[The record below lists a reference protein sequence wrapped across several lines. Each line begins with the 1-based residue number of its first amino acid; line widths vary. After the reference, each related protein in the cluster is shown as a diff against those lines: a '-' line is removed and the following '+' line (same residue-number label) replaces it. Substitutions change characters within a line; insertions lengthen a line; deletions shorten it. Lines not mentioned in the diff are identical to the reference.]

1 MNKLKT
7 LALAAAAMVTMQAA
21 QAQTAD
27 DVVNKYI
34 DALGGKE
41 KLMLLKS
48 VKMTGGLSVQ
58 GMDIGITVTILN
70 GVGSRTD
77 IAVPGMGEGYQI
89 MTPTKGWS
97 YMPFQGQSSPEEVNE
112 DRVKSGQGQLDLQG
126 SLVGYKEKGHQI
138 ELMGKETVD
147 GAECFKLKFTNK
159 NSKVST
165 LFIDAKTYY
174 RVKVVSTTNVNGEE
188 TEMETNYS
196 DFRKTPDGYV
206 FPFSQTTPNGTITY
220 TAIEINKPVEESIF
234 VVK

>member
-196 DFRKTPDGYV
+196 DFRRTPDGYV